1 MIEIKNLS
9 VVYPDG
15 TKAVDGISFTVSDG
29 ESIALVGANGAGKT
43 SLLLSLV
50 GVLPISGGSISVDGI
65 SLNKSMLNEIR
76 RRVGMVFQNPDDQ
89 LFMPM
94 IYDDVAFGPR
104 NYGLSEDEVKKRADE
119 VLHTLGIQHL
129 RDRSS
134 LKLSGGEKRI
144 AAIATVLVM
153 EPSAVIFDEPTAF
166 LDPKARRNLIE
177 VVSLLPH
184 SKLIATH
191 DLTFAQEVCTRAIII
206 KKGRIFADG
215 DPKVILHDLQLMED
229 GGLEAINA
237 EMHYHRHEDG
247 GHGHYHIH
255 NY

>member
-15 TKAVDGISFTVSDG
+15 TKAVDDISFTVSDG

-50 GVLPISGGSISVDGI
+50 GVLPIHSGTIAVDGME
-65 SLNKSMLNEIR
+65 LNKKNLSEVR
-76 RRVGMVFQNPDDQ
+76 RKIGMVFQNPDDQ

-94 IYDDVAFGPR
+94 IYDDIAFGPR
-104 NYGLSEDEVKKRADE
+104 NFGLDEEAVNQRAEDALR
-119 VLHTLGIQHL
+119 TLGIQHL

-166 LDPKARRNLIE
+166 LDPRARRKLIG
-177 VVSLLPH
+177 VLSGLPH
-184 SKLIATH
+184 GKLIATH
-191 DLTFAQEVCTRAIII
+191 DLTFAQEVCSRTIVIR
-206 KKGRIFADG
+206 KGRIFADG
-215 DPKVILHDLQLMED
+215 DPKTILHDGPLMDE
-229 GGLEAINA
+229 GGLEAISA
-237 EMHYHRHEDG
+237 ELHYHSHGD

-255 NY
+255 DY